1 VSVILEP
8 DALQP
13 GYSVLA
19 KTLGPILG
27 VVARSA
33 ENMRVGGVGFYAE
46 GEGGIS
52 IGLETAAED
61 LGIAEAVNGRSLSLT
76 GGRLESL
83 ANR

>member
-1 VSVILEP
+1 MGREWYTVSAE
-8 DALQP
+8 
-13 GYSVLA
+13 
-19 KTLGPILG
+19 TLRPILG

-33 ENMRVGGVGFYAE
+33 EDMRVGGVGFSAE
-46 GEGGIS
+46 GEGGIQ

-76 GGRLESL
+76 GERLESL